1 VPKDPKEIKFFIQNL
16 SDLINQIALN
26 YTSNIQAV
34 TEANKKIRNE
44 AKDYYERYKELK
56 RDFKIRRRDL
66 KLKNADFEEKMK
78 ENEEENK
85 DVGKNLE
92 DLKLELNFFKQLIGI
107 DKDNDVILM
116 ANILDSLRG
125 SCNIYE
131 NLTKEQVDIVNE
143 AMQNYVAAKD
153 DSDEKSSDKDEAFTY
168 KKDEDRI
175 TEDEMTRLVENEVN
189 MVFGMDLIR
198 VMDIKSVPNNYY
210 YFDDIK
216 VRLGAFNSV
225 LYGTYNFFNNF
236 SSRLPRS

>member
-1 VPKDPKEIKFFIQNL
+1 MPKDPKEIKFFIQNL

-26 YTSNIQAV
+26 YTSNIQAI

-56 RDFKIRRRDL
+56 KDFKIRRRDL
-66 KLKNADFEEKMK
+66 KLKNADFNEKMK

-85 DVGKNLE
+85 EVGKNLE

-116 ANILDSLRG
+116 ANILDSLKG

-131 NLTKEQVDIVNE
+131 NLTNEQVDIVNE

-153 DSDEKSSDKDEAFTY
+153 DSDERSSDKDEVFTY

-225 LYGTYNFFNNF
+225 LYGIIFFLNYF
-236 SSRLPRS
+236 SS